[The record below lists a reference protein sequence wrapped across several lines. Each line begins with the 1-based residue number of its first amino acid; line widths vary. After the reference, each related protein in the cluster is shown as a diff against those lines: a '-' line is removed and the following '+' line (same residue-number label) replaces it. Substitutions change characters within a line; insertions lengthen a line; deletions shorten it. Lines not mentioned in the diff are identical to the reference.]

1 MIIGDMTQNT
11 HANERKEVKAPTTP
25 RNQLQAGIE
34 NPNTVAAPK
43 VVLGEM
49 WWRGHG

>member
-1 MIIGDMTQNT
+1 MIIGDMRQNK
-11 HANERKEVKAPTTP
+11 HANVRKEIKATTTP
-25 RNQLQAGIE
+25 RNKLQAGIE

-49 WWRGHG
+49 